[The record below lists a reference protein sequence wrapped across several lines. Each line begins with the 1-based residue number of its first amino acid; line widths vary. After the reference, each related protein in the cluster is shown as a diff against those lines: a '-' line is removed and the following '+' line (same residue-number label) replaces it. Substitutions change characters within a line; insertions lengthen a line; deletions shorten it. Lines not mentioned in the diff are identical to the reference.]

1 MYVRSVLYDLQAFR
15 RQWRPKETVKPGGFC
30 AGFDGKWK
38 VVETRRTEG
47 CELSA
52 VNGGSLRPAHCI
64 SPPPPAGF
72 PDIGGKGAPLLWAKG
87 SGFSDEGPKTCFRG
101 GGKGQSPSCTCRF
114 SNPFSWMYSVCPGV
128 LFWEWDVLNP
138 INVKQNPWTLR
149 IMDLTGEQQQQQKS
163 RKQQQQ
169 NRLKWDCSK

>member
-1 MYVRSVLYDLQAFR
+1 MWAQCSQR
-15 RQWRPKETVKPGGFC
+15 
-30 AGFDGKWK
+30 
-38 VVETRRTEG
+38 
-47 CELSA
+47 
-52 VNGGSLRPAHCI
+52 GSLRPAHCI

-101 GGKGQSPSCTCRF
+101 GGKGQSPSCPCRF

-149 IMDLTGEQQQQQKS
+149 IMDLTGEQQQQNPENNNNKIGWSGIAPSNETMHLPAKGYISQ
-163 RKQQQQ
+163 RVGTV
-169 NRLKWDCSK
+169 LWD